1 MADEL
6 NKTANVPANIK
17 LFVFDLAGTTVDDSI
32 EGVPLVAIAMKEA
45 FHKNGHSIDVS
56 LVNKYRGME
65 KRDAIQSIL
74 NEVHESNE
82 STNTKANVSV
92 DLLFKDFKF
101 FLNQSLSSIKNE
113 IPGTTEVFQKLK
125 STGAKIAV
133 GSGFPHSVVE
143 TITDTLNWS
152 SLVDFVCSA
161 EKAGHGRPHPAMIH
175 SAIKFFG
182 IMDPRSVVKVG
193 DTKVDVE
200 EGKNA
205 GCWTIA
211 VLTGTQSREFIAES
225 KPDFIINSI
234 ADLPDLL
241 SGTFRI

>member
-1 MADEL
+1 
-6 NKTANVPANIK
+6 
-17 LFVFDLAGTTVDDSI
+17 
-32 EGVPLVAIAMKEA
+32 MKSA
-45 FHKNGHSIDVS
+45 
-56 LVNKYRGME
+56 
-65 KRDAIQSIL
+65 
-74 NEVHESNE
+74 
-82 STNTKANVSV
+82 
-92 DLLFKDFKF
+92 
-101 FLNQSLSSIKNE
+101 
-113 IPGTTEVFQKLK
+113 
-125 STGAKIAV
+125 GAKIAV

-211 VLTGTQSREFIAES
+211 VLTGTQSREFIARS
-225 KPDFIINSI
+225 KPDFIINCI

-241 SGTFRI
+241 SGTFHL